1 MSKSNRSK
9 WQIGEQKQRFAIRK
23 FSQGVCSVLVGTI
36 FVFGTPAVI
45 QGDEIVATH
54 IGTKKKEQYQIKFQ
68 HVTEASL
75 TSEQRAKVIYDNPP
89 KTKVSSDQV
98 YYLVYRPVATQDL
111 PQTGE
116 GAMPWE
122 LGAFGAG
129 ALIMGL
135 GVLPRRGRKYRFLT
149 AIIVAST
156 VVGVG
161 SSVVSASP
169 SFAELSNYDRA
180 YLVAEDE
187 ELPEIATQ
195 HVGYQYIGYL
205 LVSDIKH
212 HEESV
217 PTTRPVTEKLVPN
230 SDKISNTDSPVTGM
244 DKPENPEETTQTVD
258 KETKTEPVGYET
270 QYVADPELLEGT
282 TSLRTP
288 GQAGERTIVYEV
300 TRDATG
306 KEISRV
312 EKSNTITKAPV
323 TEVIAQGTKVKEPE
337 EPKVTVSEESKVESV
352 GYETQYVADPEL
364 LEGTTSVRTP
374 GQAGERTIVYEV
386 TRDATG
392 KEISRVEKSNTITKA
407 PVTEV
412 IAQGTKVKEPEEPK
426 VTVSEESKVE
436 SVGYETQYVADP
448 ELLEGTTSVRT
459 PGQAGERTIVYEVT
473 RDATGKEISRVEKSN
488 TITKAPVTEVIAQ
501 GTKVKEP
508 EEPKVTVS
516 EESKVESVGYET
528 QYIEDPNMDSGT
540 TAIKTPGQAGE
551 RTIVYEV
558 TRDATG
564 KEISRVEKSN
574 TITKAPVTEVIA
586 RGTKVKEPEVT
597 VSEESKV
604 ESVGYETQYVADPE
618 LLEGTTSVRTP
629 GQAGERTIVYEVTR
643 DATGKEISRVEKSNT
658 ITKAPVTEVIAQ
670 GTKVKEPEEPKVTVS
685 EESKVESVGYETQ
698 YVADPELLEGTTSVR
713 TPGQAGERTIVYE
726 VTRDATGKEIS
737 RVEKSNTITKAP
749 VTEVIAQGT
758 KVKEPEE
765 PKVTVSE
772 ESKVESVGYETQY
785 VADPELLEGTTSVR
799 TPGQAGERTIVY
811 EVTRDATG
819 KEISRVEKSNA
830 ITKAPVTEVI
840 AQGTKPKT
848 TVTEEVLVEKIPYTS
863 EIQSDP
869 ELFVGTTVVKTA
881 GQAGERTI
889 VYEVTRDTNGKEIA
903 RVEKSDEITKVPVN
917 EVVAK
922 GTKLYAKPLVE
933 LASTDES
940 VDNRVATVSYT
951 VTDPNK
957 KLQAIKVS
965 LYKENEKITEKLV
978 DLTTLT
984 TTFAD
989 LAYNTNY
996 RLETEYTYDIGQG
1009 DQTENLKP
1017 ITVELTPKKVELK
1030 NVDNISLYQLGKN
1043 GGLEL
1048 VSSLAELPT
1057 DPNKY
1062 VAKIVSRQQ
1071 KDWYLPVTSFEE
1083 IKLGEKTKYQAT
1095 IATPELVTYQ
1105 ADKRDFSAGHTFLI
1119 DKTEVSNEYTNFAEL
1134 IKAIKADPTG
1144 DFILAAD
1151 LDALG
1156 FASSDADYITET
1168 FSGTLRSK
1176 AGNSYTIYNLNKP
1189 LFNVVKGGT
1198 IANILL
1204 ENVAITDNVAN
1215 TGSLARVLDG
1225 ALISDVNIKGTIAS
1239 TQTTGGLAAR
1249 IKNNTQISRA
1259 SFTGT
1264 ITLTGNA
1271 YDQGGGLVGYAE
1283 NSRIARSFADVYLTA
1298 KVHNTNDNVGGL
1310 VGRLAS
1316 GVVEKS
1322 YATGTIKNDGL
1333 VKRAGGLIG
1342 SAWTNGRVVD
1352 AISAVKM
1359 ENGYIFHGD
1368 VDFKR
1373 PPHQKTYYVSEVA
1386 SGLTNDYPAA
1396 ITEATAKEMLQNWQ
1410 VAAPTWKAATVAQ
1423 IIDYS
1428 QLPNYQAEREL
1439 AYRNMEKL
1447 LPFYDRYTI
1456 LKYGNKVLP
1465 SDKLYTTALKAVVP
1479 MKAGKV
1485 VGDSVVDPGQLTSL
1499 LLHFADETVTQVALE
1514 FLGEYKQTNI
1524 SEYQFANGLLYTPY
1538 QLGGAWNDLLT
1549 EVVTAYQTLDYYA
1562 AETTASLALQPT
1574 EDSLKKA
1581 KKTALENYQKMHPTE
1596 VLTAE
1601 KTAAIEAKAVE
1612 QLRIEQLN
1620 ELYLQDAFAKV
1631 QKDIKAQLGSLTTSM
1646 AVVDL
1651 NSAVIRE
1658 DLKQRLEAKKLE
1670 LTLALAYLERLY
1682 HINYGELDLHA
1693 LAAYY
1698 PDFYGKRVDI
1708 LSWLSDFSKLGT
1720 KLAVK
1725 NNYAT
1730 YAALFSPLTGD
1741 QDVVTYLEHNRR
1753 LFAPQLDDNTW
1764 FKEATKAYV
1773 YEASSKQVPDAT
1785 VQIYDRLKGKNR
1797 LEYRNY
1803 LLPLLN
1809 LSEKNMFMF
1818 TTMTTVSFGI
1828 YERYIDEALKSDP
1841 TVYAAKQ
1848 ANIDRAVDKY
1858 AQIMADYYDT
1868 WYRIVD
1874 DKVKAQLHT
1883 RDIPLWDGY
1892 WIIDNTKTGN
1902 WKNRW
1907 VDKFDKAVSG
1917 VYEFFAPVGKMYA
1930 PNGVGAYATGSL
1942 VHFVVD
1948 GQLSDYGVAVSSHE
1962 MTHNLDG
1969 AVYFN
1974 GYGRRQEM
1982 GAETFAMGLL
1992 EVPSTPGQ
2000 GQYGLNLAFDWSNK
2014 KNLTQAS
2021 SFSDFTSSADLK
2033 RYMKG
2038 VFDVTYLLDY
2048 AEAQAII
2055 AMSNDDRRQY
2065 LRQITYDTNA
2075 KQDKITNS
2083 GLTYAESIKL
2093 TNWESLIDNNI
2104 VVARSL
2110 SRGSYGKNTYM
2121 TVPLYAPI
2129 YAGLQNDNGSV
2140 GGLLFRKT
2148 AFELLADRGWEDGFI
2163 PYVSNQYKNQAEAEG
2178 EVFSDAYIF
2187 KQIWGTEYANY
2198 AEFKKAMFNERIA
2211 KKDNLKAITITYN
2224 KKQETIDSFAKLQTL
2239 MDQASAADMLLMRA
2253 GKRAVNVD
2261 NLKKAIMVEYHALT
2275 DSFKSSI
2282 FN

>member
-9 WQIGEQKQRFAIRK
+9 WQMGEQKQRFAIRK
-23 FSQGVCSVLVGTI
+23 FSQGVFSVLVGTM
-36 FVFGTPAVI
+36 FVLGAPAVI
-45 QGDEIVATH
+45 KGDEIAAAH

-75 TSEQRAKVIYDNPP
+75 TSEQRARVIYDNPP
-89 KTKVSSDQV
+89 KTKVGSDQV
-98 YYLVYRPVATQDL
+98 YYLIYRPVATQNL

-122 LGAFGAG
+122 LGAFGAS

-135 GVLPRRGRKYRFLT
+135 GILPSRGRKYRFLT

-161 SSVVSASP
+161 SSVASASP

-230 SDKISNTDSPVTGM
+230 SDKRSNTDSPVTGM
-244 DKPENPEETTQTVD
+244 DKPEIPEETTQTVV
-258 KETKTEPVGYET
+258 KETKTEPVSYET
-270 QYVADPELLEGT
+270 QYIEDPNMDSET
-282 TSLRTP
+282 TAVKTP

-323 TEVIAQGTKVKEPE
+323 TEVIARGTKVKEPE

-412 IAQGTKVKEPEEPK
+412 IARGTKVKEPEEPK

-436 SVGYETQYVADP
+436 SVGYETQYIEDP
-448 ELLEGTTSVRT
+448 NMDSGTTAVKT

-516 EESKVESVGYET
+516 EETKTEPVRYET
-528 QYIEDPNMDSGT
+528 QYVADSELLEGT
-540 TAIKTPGQAGE
+540 TSVRTPGQAGE

-597 VSEESKV
+597 VSEESQV

-658 ITKAPVTEVIAQ
+658 
-670 GTKVKEPEEPKVTVS
+670 
-685 EESKVESVGYETQ
+685 
-698 YVADPELLEGTTSVR
+698 
-713 TPGQAGERTIVYE
+713 
-726 VTRDATGKEIS
+726 
-737 RVEKSNTITKAP
+737 
-749 VTEVIAQGT
+749 
-758 KVKEPEE
+758 
-765 PKVTVSE
+765 
-772 ESKVESVGYETQY
+772 
-785 VADPELLEGTTSVR
+785 
-799 TPGQAGERTIVY
+799 
-811 EVTRDATG
+811 
-819 KEISRVEKSNA
+819 

-889 VYEVTRDTNGKEIA
+889 VYEVTRDTNGKELA
-903 RVEKSDEITKVPVN
+903 RVEKSNEITKVPVN

-933 LASTDES
+933 LVRTDES

-978 DLTTLT
+978 DLATLT

-1030 NVDNISLYQLGKN
+1030 NVDNISLYQLGTN

-1105 ADKRDFSAGHTFLI
+1105 ADKRDFSTGHTFLI
-1119 DKTEVSNEYTNFAEL
+1119 DQTEISNEYTNFAEL

-1176 AGNSYTIYNLNKP
+1176 AGNSYTISNLNKP
-1189 LFNVVKGGT
+1189 LFNVVKGAT

-1215 TGSLARVLDG
+1215 TGSLARILDG

-1386 SGLTNDYPAA
+1386 SGLTNDYPTA

-1439 AYRNMEKL
+1439 VYRNMEKL

-1581 KKTALENYQKMHPTE
+1581 KKTALENYQKIYPDE

-1651 NSAVIRE
+1651 NSAVIRA

-1698 PDFYGKRVDI
+1698 PDFYGKKVDI

-1764 FKEATKAYV
+1764 FKGATKAYV

-1874 DKVKAQLHT
+1874 DKVKDQLLT

-2110 SRGSYGKNTYM
+2110 SGGSYGKNTYM

>member
-98 YYLVYRPVATQDL
+98 YYLVYRPVATQHL

-116 GAMPWE
+116 LEMPWE
-122 LGAFGAG
+122 LGAFGAS

-244 DKPENPEETTQTVD
+244 DKPEIPEETTQTVD

-282 TSLRTP
+282 TSVRTP

-323 TEVIAQGTKVKEPE
+323 TEVIARGTKVKEPE

-412 IAQGTKVKEPEEPK
+412 IAQGTKVKEPEE
-426 VTVSEESKVE
+426 S
-436 SVGYETQYVADP
+436 
-448 ELLEGTTSVRT
+448 
-459 PGQAGERTIVYEVT
+459 
-473 RDATGKEISRVEKSN
+473 
-488 TITKAPVTEVIAQ
+488 
-501 GTKVKEP
+501 
-508 EEPKVTVS
+508 KVTVS

-540 TAIKTPGQAGE
+540 TTVKTPGQAGE

-564 KEISRVEKSN
+564 KEISRIEKSN

-586 RGTKVKEPEVT
+586 QGTKVKEPEVT

-618 LLEGTTSVRTP
+618 LLEGTTSLRTP

-643 DATGKEISRVEKSNT
+643 DATGKEISRVEKSNA
-658 ITKAPVTEVIAQ
+658 ITKAPVTEVIA
-670 GTKVKEPEEPKVTVS
+670 
-685 EESKVESVGYETQ
+685 
-698 YVADPELLEGTTSVR
+698 R
-713 TPGQAGERTIVYE
+713 
-726 VTRDATGKEIS
+726 
-737 RVEKSNTITKAP
+737 
-749 VTEVIAQGT
+749 GT

-1105 ADKRDFSAGHTFLI
+1105 ADKRDFSTGHTFLI
-1119 DKTEVSNEYTNFAEL
+1119 DQTEISNEYTNFAEL

-1176 AGNSYTIYNLNKP
+1176 AGNSYTISNLNKP
-1189 LFNVVKGGT
+1189 LFNVVKGAT

-1439 AYRNMEKL
+1439 VYRNMEKL

-1465 SDKLYTTALKAVVP
+1465 SDKLYTTALRAVVP

-1574 EDSLKKA
+1574 EDSLKKT
-1581 KKTALENYQKMHPTE
+1581 KKTALENYQKIYPDE

-1651 NSAVIRE
+1651 NSAVIRA

-1698 PDFYGKRVDI
+1698 PDFYGKKVDI

-1764 FKEATKAYV
+1764 FKGATKAYV

-1874 DKVKAQLHT
+1874 DKVKAQLLT

-2065 LRQITYDTNA
+2065 LRQITYDTNS

-2110 SRGSYGKNTYM
+2110 SGGSYGKNTYM

>member
-98 YYLVYRPVATQDL
+98 YYLVYRPVATQHL

-116 GAMPWE
+116 LEMPWE

-230 SDKISNTDSPVTGM
+230 SDKISNTDSLVTGM
-244 DKPENPEETTQTVD
+244 DKPEIPEETTQTVD

-306 KEISRV
+306 KEIRRVEKSNTITKAPVTEVIAQGTKVKEPEESKVTVSEESKVESVGYETQYVTDPELLEGTTSVRTPGQAGERTIVYEVTRDATGKEIRRV

-337 EPKVTVSEESKVESV
+337 EPKVTVSEETKVESVSYETQYVADPELLEGTTSVRTPGQAGERTIVYEVTRDATGKEISRIEKSNTITKAPVTEVIARGTKVKEPEESKVTVSEETKVESVGYETQYVADPELLEGTTSVRTPGQAGERTIVYEVTRDATGKEISRVEKSNTITKAPVTEVIARGTKVKEPEVTVSEESQVESVGYETQYVADPELLEGTTSVRTPGQAGERTIVYEVTRDATGKEISRVEKSNTITKAPVTEVIARGTKVKEPEEPKVTVSEESQVESVGYETQYVADPELLEGTTSVRTPGQVGERTIVYEVTRDATGKEISRVEKSNTITKAPVTEVIARGTKVKEPEVTVSEESQVESV

-412 IAQGTKVKEPEEPK
+412 IAQGTK
-426 VTVSEESKVE
+426 
-436 SVGYETQYVADP
+436 
-448 ELLEGTTSVRT
+448 
-459 PGQAGERTIVYEVT
+459 
-473 RDATGKEISRVEKSN
+473 
-488 TITKAPVTEVIAQ
+488 
-501 GTKVKEP
+501 
-508 EEPKVTVS
+508 
-516 EESKVESVGYET
+516 
-528 QYIEDPNMDSGT
+528 
-540 TAIKTPGQAGE
+540 
-551 RTIVYEV
+551 
-558 TRDATG
+558 
-564 KEISRVEKSN
+564 
-574 TITKAPVTEVIA
+574 
-586 RGTKVKEPEVT
+586 
-597 VSEESKV
+597 
-604 ESVGYETQYVADPE
+604 
-618 LLEGTTSVRTP
+618 
-629 GQAGERTIVYEVTR
+629 
-643 DATGKEISRVEKSNT
+643 
-658 ITKAPVTEVIAQ
+658 
-670 GTKVKEPEEPKVTVS
+670 
-685 EESKVESVGYETQ
+685 
-698 YVADPELLEGTTSVR
+698 
-713 TPGQAGERTIVYE
+713 
-726 VTRDATGKEIS
+726 
-737 RVEKSNTITKAP
+737 
-749 VTEVIAQGT
+749 
-758 KVKEPEE
+758 
-765 PKVTVSE
+765 
-772 ESKVESVGYETQY
+772 
-785 VADPELLEGTTSVR
+785 
-799 TPGQAGERTIVY
+799 
-811 EVTRDATG
+811 
-819 KEISRVEKSNA
+819 
-830 ITKAPVTEVI
+830 
-840 AQGTKPKT
+840 PKT

-863 EIQSDP
+863 ELQSDP

-881 GQAGERTI
+881 GQVGERTI
-889 VYEVTRDTNGKEIA
+889 VYEVTRDTNGKELA
-903 RVEKSDEITKVPVN
+903 RVEKSNEITKVPVN

-1105 ADKRDFSAGHTFLI
+1105 ADKRDFSTGHTFLI

-1189 LFNVVKGGT
+1189 LFNVVKGAT

-1316 GVVEKS
+1316 GVLEKS

-1386 SGLTNDYPAA
+1386 SGLTNDYPTA

-1439 AYRNMEKL
+1439 VYRNMEKL

-1485 VGDSVVDPGQLTSL
+1485 VGDSVVEPGQLTSL

-1581 KKTALENYQKMHPTE
+1581 KKTALENYQKIHPTE

-1874 DKVKAQLHT
+1874 DKVKAQLLT

-1902 WKNRW
+1902 WNNRW

-2021 SFSDFTSSADLK
+2021 SFSDFTLSADLK

-2110 SRGSYGKNTYM
+2110 SGGSYGKNTYM

>member
-1 MSKSNRSK
+1 
-9 WQIGEQKQRFAIRK
+9 
-23 FSQGVCSVLVGTI
+23 
-36 FVFGTPAVI
+36 
-45 QGDEIVATH
+45 
-54 IGTKKKEQYQIKFQ
+54 
-68 HVTEASL
+68 
-75 TSEQRAKVIYDNPP
+75 
-89 KTKVSSDQV
+89 
-98 YYLVYRPVATQDL
+98 
-111 PQTGE
+111 
-116 GAMPWE
+116 
-122 LGAFGAG
+122 
-129 ALIMGL
+129 
-135 GVLPRRGRKYRFLT
+135 
-149 AIIVAST
+149 
-156 VVGVG
+156 
-161 SSVVSASP
+161 
-169 SFAELSNYDRA
+169 
-180 YLVAEDE
+180 
-187 ELPEIATQ
+187 
-195 HVGYQYIGYL
+195 
-205 LVSDIKH
+205 
-212 HEESV
+212 
-217 PTTRPVTEKLVPN
+217 
-230 SDKISNTDSPVTGM
+230 
-244 DKPENPEETTQTVD
+244 
-258 KETKTEPVGYET
+258 
-270 QYVADPELLEGT
+270 
-282 TSLRTP
+282 
-288 GQAGERTIVYEV
+288 
-300 TRDATG
+300 
-306 KEISRV
+306 
-312 EKSNTITKAPV
+312 
-323 TEVIAQGTKVKEPE
+323 
-337 EPKVTVSEESKVESV
+337 VSEESKVESV

-392 KEISRVEKSNTITKA
+392 KEISRVEKSNTITK
-407 PVTEV
+407 V
-412 IAQGTKVKEPEEPK
+412 
-426 VTVSEESKVE
+426 
-436 SVGYETQYVADP
+436 
-448 ELLEGTTSVRT
+448 
-459 PGQAGERTIVYEVT
+459 
-473 RDATGKEISRVEKSN
+473 
-488 TITKAPVTEVIAQ
+488 
-501 GTKVKEP
+501 
-508 EEPKVTVS
+508 
-516 EESKVESVGYET
+516 
-528 QYIEDPNMDSGT
+528 
-540 TAIKTPGQAGE
+540 
-551 RTIVYEV
+551 
-558 TRDATG
+558 
-564 KEISRVEKSN
+564 
-574 TITKAPVTEVIA
+574 PVTEVIA

-670 GTKVKEPEEPKVTVS
+670 GTK
-685 EESKVESVGYETQ
+685 
-698 YVADPELLEGTTSVR
+698 
-713 TPGQAGERTIVYE
+713 
-726 VTRDATGKEIS
+726 
-737 RVEKSNTITKAP
+737 
-749 VTEVIAQGT
+749 
-758 KVKEPEE
+758 
-765 PKVTVSE
+765 
-772 ESKVESVGYETQY
+772 
-785 VADPELLEGTTSVR
+785 
-799 TPGQAGERTIVY
+799 
-811 EVTRDATG
+811 
-819 KEISRVEKSNA
+819 
-830 ITKAPVTEVI
+830 
-840 AQGTKPKT
+840 PKT

-889 VYEVTRDTNGKEIA
+889 VYEVTRDTNGKELA

-933 LASTDES
+933 LVRTEES
-940 VDNRVATVSYT
+940 ADNRVAAVSYT

-978 DLTTLT
+978 DLATLT

-1030 NVDNISLYQLGKN
+1030 NVDNISLYQLGTN

-1071 KDWYLPVTSFEE
+1071 KDWYLPVASFEE

-1105 ADKRDFSAGHTFLI
+1105 ADKRDFSTGHTFLI

-1151 LDALG
+1151 LNALG
-1156 FASSDADYITET
+1156 FAGTDANYITET

-1176 AGNSYTIYNLNKP
+1176 AGNSYTISNLNKP
-1189 LFNVVKGGT
+1189 LFNVVKGAT

-1204 ENVAITDNVAN
+1204 ENVEINDNIAN

-1225 ALISDVNIKGTIAS
+1225 ALISNVNIKGTIAS

-1298 KVHNTNDNVGGL
+1298 KVYNTNDNVGGL

-1386 SGLTNDYPAA
+1386 SGLTNDYPTA
-1396 ITEATAKEMLQNWQ
+1396 ITEATAKEMIQNWQ

-1428 QLPNYQAEREL
+1428 QLPKYQAEREL

-1465 SDKLYTTALKAVVP
+1465 SDKLYTTALTAVVP

-1485 VGDSVVDPGQLTSL
+1485 VGDSVVEPGQLTSL
-1499 LLHFADETVTQVALE
+1499 LLHFADETVTKVALE
-1514 FLGEYKQTNI
+1514 SLGEYKQTNI

-1538 QLGGAWNDLLT
+1538 QLGGEWDQLLT
-1549 EVVTAYQTLDYYA
+1549 EVVTAYQTLNYYA
-1562 AETTASLALQPT
+1562 TETTASLALQPA

-1581 KKTALENYQKMHPTE
+1581 KKTALENYQKMHPAE

-1693 LAAYY
+1693 IAAYY
-1698 PDFYGKRVDI
+1698 PDFYGKKVDI
-1708 LSWLSDFSKLGT
+1708 LSWLSDFSKQGT

-1730 YAALFSPLTGD
+1730 YAALFSQLTGD

-1764 FKEATKAYV
+1764 FKGATKAYV
-1773 YEASSKQVPDAT
+1773 YEAASKQVPDAT

-1797 LEYRNY
+1797 LEYLNY

-1828 YERYIDEALKSDP
+1828 YERYIDEALKSAP

-1858 AQIMADYYDT
+1858 AQVMADYYDT

-1874 DKVKAQLHT
+1874 DKVKNQLLT
-1883 RDIPLWDGY
+1883 RDIPIWDGY
-1892 WIIDNTKTGN
+1892 WIIDNTKTGS

-1907 VDKFDKAVSG
+1907 VDKFDKSVSG

-1942 VHFVVD
+1942 VNFVVD

-1974 GYGRRQEM
+1974 GYDRRQEM

-1992 EVPSTPGQ
+1992 EVPSTPDQ
-2000 GQYGLNLAFDWSNK
+2000 SQYGLNLAFDWSNK

-2048 AEAQAII
+2048 AEAQAIV
-2055 AMSNDDRRQY
+2055 AMSNADRRQY

-2083 GLTYAESIKL
+2083 GLTYAEGIKL
-2093 TNWESLIDNNI
+2093 TSWESLIDNNI

-2110 SRGSYGKNTYM
+2110 SGGSYGKNAYM

-2148 AFELLADRGWEDGFI
+2148 AFELLADRGWEEGFI
-2163 PYVSNQYKNQAEAEG
+2163 PYVSNQYKNQAKAEG
-2178 EVFSDAYIF
+2178 EVFGDAYIF

-2211 KKDNLKAITITYN
+2211 KKDNLRAITITYN

-2261 NLKKAIMVEYHALT
+2261 NLKKAIMVEYHSLT
-2275 DSFKSSI
+2275 DSFKTSI

>member
-282 TSLRTP
+282 TSVRTP

-323 TEVIAQGTKVKEPE
+323 TEVVAQGTKVKEPA

-412 IAQGTKVKEPEEPK
+412 VAQGTKVKEPAEPK

-528 QYIEDPNMDSGT
+528 QYIEDP
-540 TAIKTPGQAGE
+540 
-551 RTIVYEV
+551 
-558 TRDATG
+558 
-564 KEISRVEKSN
+564 
-574 TITKAPVTEVIA
+574 
-586 RGTKVKEPEVT
+586 
-597 VSEESKV
+597 
-604 ESVGYETQYVADPE
+604 E
-618 LLEGTTSVRTP
+618 LLEGTTSLRTP
-629 GQAGERTIVYEVTR
+629 
-643 DATGKEISRVEKSNT
+643 
-658 ITKAPVTEVIAQ
+658 
-670 GTKVKEPEEPKVTVS
+670 
-685 EESKVESVGYETQ
+685 
-698 YVADPELLEGTTSVR
+698 
-713 TPGQAGERTIVYE
+713 
-726 VTRDATGKEIS
+726 
-737 RVEKSNTITKAP
+737 
-749 VTEVIAQGT
+749 
-758 KVKEPEE
+758 
-765 PKVTVSE
+765 
-772 ESKVESVGYETQY
+772 
-785 VADPELLEGTTSVR
+785 
-799 TPGQAGERTIVY
+799 
-811 EVTRDATG
+811 
-819 KEISRVEKSNA
+819 
-830 ITKAPVTEVI
+830 
-840 AQGTKPKT
+840 
-848 TVTEEVLVEKIPYTS
+848 
-863 EIQSDP
+863 
-869 ELFVGTTVVKTA
+869 

-933 LASTDES
+933 LVRTDES

-957 KLQAIKVS
+957 KLQTIKVS

-989 LAYNTNY
+989 LTYNTNY

-1105 ADKRDFSAGHTFLI
+1105 ADKRDFSTGHTFLI
-1119 DKTEVSNEYTNFAEL
+1119 DQTEISNEYTNFAEL

-1176 AGNSYTIYNLNKP
+1176 AGNSYTISNLNKP
-1189 LFNVVKGGT
+1189 LFNVVKGAT

-1215 TGSLARVLDG
+1215 TGSLARILDG

-1386 SGLTNDYPAA
+1386 SGLTNDYPTA

-1439 AYRNMEKL
+1439 VYRNMEKL

-1581 KKTALENYQKMHPTE
+1581 KKTALENYQKIYPDE

-1651 NSAVIRE
+1651 NSAVIRA

-1698 PDFYGKRVDI
+1698 PDFYGKKVDI

-1764 FKEATKAYV
+1764 FKGATKAYV

-1874 DKVKAQLHT
+1874 DKVKDQLLT

-2110 SRGSYGKNTYM
+2110 SGGSYGKNTYM

>member
-1 MSKSNRSK
+1 MSKSNSSK
-9 WQIGEQKQRFAIRK
+9 WQMGEQKQRFAIRK
-23 FSQGVCSVLVGTI
+23 FSQGVFSVLVGTM

-45 QGDEIVATH
+45 KGDEIAADH

-89 KTKVSSDQV
+89 KTKVGSDQV
-98 YYLVYRPVATQDL
+98 YYLIYRPVATQNL

-122 LGAFGAG
+122 LGAFGAS

-135 GVLPRRGRKYRFLT
+135 GILPSRGRKYRFLT

-161 SSVVSASP
+161 SSVASASP

-230 SDKISNTDSPVTGM
+230 SDKRSNTDSPVTGM
-244 DKPENPEETTQTVD
+244 DKPEIPEETTQTVV
-258 KETKTEPVGYET
+258 KETKTEPV
-270 QYVADPELLEGT
+270 
-282 TSLRTP
+282 S
-288 GQAGERTIVYEV
+288 
-300 TRDATG
+300 
-306 KEISRV
+306 
-312 EKSNTITKAPV
+312 
-323 TEVIAQGTKVKEPE
+323 
-337 EPKVTVSEESKVESV
+337 
-352 GYETQYVADPEL
+352 
-364 LEGTTSVRTP
+364 
-374 GQAGERTIVYEV
+374 
-386 TRDATG
+386 
-392 KEISRVEKSNTITKA
+392 
-407 PVTEV
+407 
-412 IAQGTKVKEPEEPK
+412 
-426 VTVSEESKVE
+426 
-436 SVGYETQYVADP
+436 
-448 ELLEGTTSVRT
+448 
-459 PGQAGERTIVYEVT
+459 
-473 RDATGKEISRVEKSN
+473 
-488 TITKAPVTEVIAQ
+488 
-501 GTKVKEP
+501 
-508 EEPKVTVS
+508 
-516 EESKVESVGYET
+516 YET
-528 QYIEDPNMDSGT
+528 QYIEDPNMDSET
-540 TAIKTPGQAGE
+540 TAVKTPGQAGE

-574 TITKAPVTEVIA
+574 T
-586 RGTKVKEPEVT
+586 
-597 VSEESKV
+597 
-604 ESVGYETQYVADPE
+604 
-618 LLEGTTSVRTP
+618 
-629 GQAGERTIVYEVTR
+629 
-643 DATGKEISRVEKSNT
+643 
-658 ITKAPVTEVIAQ
+658 
-670 GTKVKEPEEPKVTVS
+670 
-685 EESKVESVGYETQ
+685 
-698 YVADPELLEGTTSVR
+698 
-713 TPGQAGERTIVYE
+713 
-726 VTRDATGKEIS
+726 
-737 RVEKSNTITKAP
+737 
-749 VTEVIAQGT
+749 
-758 KVKEPEE
+758 
-765 PKVTVSE
+765 
-772 ESKVESVGYETQY
+772 
-785 VADPELLEGTTSVR
+785 
-799 TPGQAGERTIVY
+799 
-811 EVTRDATG
+811 
-819 KEISRVEKSNA
+819 

-889 VYEVTRDTNGKEIA
+889 VYEVTRDTNGKELA
-903 RVEKSDEITKVPVN
+903 RVEKSNEITKVPVN

-933 LASTDES
+933 LVRTDES

-978 DLTTLT
+978 DLATLT

-1030 NVDNISLYQLGKN
+1030 NVDNISLYQLGTN

-1071 KDWYLPVTSFEE
+1071 KDWYLPVASFEE

-1105 ADKRDFSAGHTFLI
+1105 ADKRDFSTGHTFLI

-1151 LDALG
+1151 LNALG
-1156 FASSDADYITET
+1156 FAGTDANYITET

-1176 AGNSYTIYNLNKP
+1176 AGNSYTISNLNKP
-1189 LFNVVKGGT
+1189 LFNVVKGAT

-1204 ENVAITDNVAN
+1204 ENVEITDNIAN

-1225 ALISDVNIKGTIAS
+1225 ALISNVNIKGTIAS

-1386 SGLTNDYPAA
+1386 SGLTNDYPTA
-1396 ITEATAKEMLQNWQ
+1396 ITEETAKEMLQNWQ
-1410 VAAPTWKAATVAQ
+1410 VANPTWKAATVAQ

-1428 QLPNYQAEREL
+1428 QLPNYQTEREL

-1465 SDKLYTTALKAVVP
+1465 SDKLYTTALTAVVP

-1485 VGDSVVDPGQLTSL
+1485 VGDSVVEPGQLTSL
-1499 LLHFADETVTQVALE
+1499 LLHFADETVTKVALE
-1514 FLGEYKQTNI
+1514 SLGEYKQTNI

-1538 QLGGAWNDLLT
+1538 QLGGEWDQLLT
-1549 EVVTAYQTLDYYA
+1549 EVVTAYQTLNYYA
-1562 AETTASLALQPT
+1562 TETTASLALKPA

-1581 KKTALENYQKMHPTE
+1581 KKTALENYQKMYPAE

-1693 LAAYY
+1693 IAAYY
-1698 PDFYGKRVDI
+1698 PDFYGKKVDI
-1708 LSWLSDFSKLGT
+1708 LSWLSDFSKQGA

-1730 YAALFSPLTGD
+1730 YAALFSQLTGD

-1764 FKEATKAYV
+1764 FKGATKAYV
-1773 YEASSKQVPDAT
+1773 YEAASKQVPDAT

-1797 LEYRNY
+1797 LEYLNY

-1874 DKVKAQLHT
+1874 DKVKNQLLT
-1883 RDIPLWDGY
+1883 RDIPIWDGY

-1907 VDKFDKAVSG
+1907 VDKFDKSVSG

-1930 PNGVGAYATGSL
+1930 PNGLGAYATGSL

-1974 GYGRRQEM
+1974 GYDRRQEM

-1992 EVPSTPGQ
+1992 EVPSTPDQ
-2000 GQYGLNLAFDWSNK
+2000 SQYGLNLAFDWSNK

-2048 AEAQAII
+2048 AEAQAIV
-2055 AMSNDDRRQY
+2055 AMSNADRRQY

-2083 GLTYAESIKL
+2083 GLTYAEGIKL
-2093 TNWESLIDNNI
+2093 TSWESLIDNNI

-2110 SRGSYGKNTYM
+2110 SGGSYGKNVYM

-2148 AFELLADRGWEDGFI
+2148 AFELLADRGWEEGFI
-2163 PYVSNQYKNQAEAEG
+2163 PYVSNQYKNQAKAEG
-2178 EVFSDAYIF
+2178 EVFGDAYIF

-2211 KKDNLKAITITYN
+2211 KKDNLRAITITYN

-2275 DSFKSSI
+2275 DSFKTSI

>member
-98 YYLVYRPVATQDL
+98 YYLVYRPVATQHL

-116 GAMPWE
+116 LEMPWE

-244 DKPENPEETTQTVD
+244 DKPENPEETTQIVD

-282 TSLRTP
+282 TSVRTP

-323 TEVIAQGTKVKEPE
+323 TEVVAQGAKVKEPA

-392 KEISRVEKSNTITKA
+392 KEISRVEKSNIITKA

-412 IAQGTKVKEPEEPK
+412 I
-426 VTVSEESKVE
+426 
-436 SVGYETQYVADP
+436 
-448 ELLEGTTSVRT
+448 VR
-459 PGQAGERTIVYEVT
+459 
-473 RDATGKEISRVEKSN
+473 
-488 TITKAPVTEVIAQ
+488 
-501 GTKVKEP
+501 
-508 EEPKVTVS
+508 
-516 EESKVESVGYET
+516 
-528 QYIEDPNMDSGT
+528 
-540 TAIKTPGQAGE
+540 
-551 RTIVYEV
+551 
-558 TRDATG
+558 
-564 KEISRVEKSN
+564 
-574 TITKAPVTEVIA
+574 
-586 RGTKVKEPEVT
+586 
-597 VSEESKV
+597 
-604 ESVGYETQYVADPE
+604 
-618 LLEGTTSVRTP
+618 
-629 GQAGERTIVYEVTR
+629 
-643 DATGKEISRVEKSNT
+643 
-658 ITKAPVTEVIAQ
+658 
-670 GTKVKEPEEPKVTVS
+670 
-685 EESKVESVGYETQ
+685 
-698 YVADPELLEGTTSVR
+698 
-713 TPGQAGERTIVYE
+713 
-726 VTRDATGKEIS
+726 
-737 RVEKSNTITKAP
+737 
-749 VTEVIAQGT
+749 
-758 KVKEPEE
+758 
-765 PKVTVSE
+765 
-772 ESKVESVGYETQY
+772 
-785 VADPELLEGTTSVR
+785 
-799 TPGQAGERTIVY
+799 
-811 EVTRDATG
+811 
-819 KEISRVEKSNA
+819 
-830 ITKAPVTEVI
+830 
-840 AQGTKPKT
+840 GTKPKT
-848 TVTEEVLVEKIPYTS
+848 TVAEEVLVEKIPYTS

-1105 ADKRDFSAGHTFLI
+1105 ADKRDFSTGHTFLI

-1176 AGNSYTIYNLNKP
+1176 AGNSYTISNLNKP
-1189 LFNVVKGGT
+1189 LFNVVKGAT

-1215 TGSLARVLDG
+1215 TGSLARILDG

-1322 YATGTIKNDGL
+1322 YAAGTIKNDGL

-1439 AYRNMEKL
+1439 VYRNMEKL

-1465 SDKLYTTALKAVVP
+1465 SDKLYTTALTAVVP

-1514 FLGEYKQTNI
+1514 SLGEYKQTNI

-1562 AETTASLALQPT
+1562 AETTASLALQPV

-1581 KKTALENYQKMHPTE
+1581 KKAALENYQKMHPTE

-1601 KTAAIEAKAVE
+1601 KTAAIEAKAAE

-1651 NSAVIRE
+1651 TSAVIRE

-1682 HINYGELDLHA
+1682 HINYGELDLHE

-1764 FKEATKAYV
+1764 FKGATKAYV

-1874 DKVKAQLHT
+1874 DKVKDQLLT

-1892 WIIDNTKTGN
+1892 WIIDNTKT
-1902 WKNRW
+1902 
-1907 VDKFDKAVSG
+1907 
-1917 VYEFFAPVGKMYA
+1917 VGKMYA

-2110 SRGSYGKNTYM
+2110 SGGSYGKNTYM

-2211 KKDNLKAITITYN
+2211 KKDNLRAITITYN

-2275 DSFKSSI
+2275 DSFKTSI

>member
-75 TSEQRAKVIYDNPP
+75 ISAQRAKVIYDNPP

-122 LGAFGAG
+122 LGAFGAS

-161 SSVVSASP
+161 SSVASASP

-230 SDKISNTDSPVTGM
+230 SDKISSTDSPVTGM
-244 DKPENPEETTQTVD
+244 DKPENPEETTRTVD
-258 KETKTEPVGYET
+258 KETKTEP
-270 QYVADPELLEGT
+270 
-282 TSLRTP
+282 
-288 GQAGERTIVYEV
+288 
-300 TRDATG
+300 
-306 KEISRV
+306 
-312 EKSNTITKAPV
+312 
-323 TEVIAQGTKVKEPE
+323 
-337 EPKVTVSEESKVESV
+337 
-352 GYETQYVADPEL
+352 
-364 LEGTTSVRTP
+364 
-374 GQAGERTIVYEV
+374 
-386 TRDATG
+386 
-392 KEISRVEKSNTITKA
+392 
-407 PVTEV
+407 
-412 IAQGTKVKEPEEPK
+412 
-426 VTVSEESKVE
+426 
-436 SVGYETQYVADP
+436 VGYETQYVADP

-540 TAIKTPGQAGE
+540 TAVKTPGQAGE

-586 RGTKVKEPEVT
+586 QGTKVKEPEESKVTVSEESKVESVGYETQYIEDPNMDSGTTAVKTPGQAGERTIVYEVTRDATGKEISRIEKSNTITKAPVTEVIAQGTKVKEPEVT
-597 VSEESKV
+597 VSEESKVESVGYETQYVADPELLEGTTSLRTPGQAGERTIVYEVTRDATGKEISRVEKSNAITKAPVTEVIARGIKVKEPEEPKVTVSEETKV

-643 DATGKEISRVEKSNT
+643 DATGKEISRVEKSNA
-658 ITKAPVTEVIAQ
+658 ITKAPVTEVIA
-670 GTKVKEPEEPKVTVS
+670 
-685 EESKVESVGYETQ
+685 
-698 YVADPELLEGTTSVR
+698 R
-713 TPGQAGERTIVYE
+713 
-726 VTRDATGKEIS
+726 
-737 RVEKSNTITKAP
+737 
-749 VTEVIAQGT
+749 GT

-978 DLTTLT
+978 DLATLT
-984 TTFAD
+984 TTFAN
-989 LAYNTNY
+989 LTYNTNY

-1105 ADKRDFSAGHTFLI
+1105 ADKRDFSTGHTFLI

-1189 LFNVVKGGT
+1189 LFNVVKGAT

-1439 AYRNMEKL
+1439 VYRNMEKL

-1574 EDSLKKA
+1574 EDSLKKV
-1581 KKTALENYQKMHPTE
+1581 KKTALENYQKIHPDE

-1651 NSAVIRE
+1651 NSAVIRA

-1698 PDFYGKRVDI
+1698 PDFYGKKVDI

-1874 DKVKAQLHT
+1874 DKVKAQLLT

-2065 LRQITYDTNA
+2065 LRQITYDTNS

-2110 SRGSYGKNTYM
+2110 SGGSYGKNTYM

>member
-98 YYLVYRPVATQDL
+98 YYLVYRPVATQHL

-116 GAMPWE
+116 LEMPWE

-282 TSLRTP
+282 TS
-288 GQAGERTIVYEV
+288 
-300 TRDATG
+300 
-306 KEISRV
+306 
-312 EKSNTITKAPV
+312 
-323 TEVIAQGTKVKEPE
+323 
-337 EPKVTVSEESKVESV
+337 
-352 GYETQYVADPEL
+352 
-364 LEGTTSVRTP
+364 VRTP

-412 IAQGTKVKEPEEPK
+412 VAQGAKVKEPEEPE
-426 VTVSEESKVE
+426 VTVSEETKVE
-436 SVGYETQYVADP
+436 SVGYETQYIEDP

-528 QYIEDPNMDSGT
+528 QYIEDP
-540 TAIKTPGQAGE
+540 
-551 RTIVYEV
+551 
-558 TRDATG
+558 
-564 KEISRVEKSN
+564 
-574 TITKAPVTEVIA
+574 
-586 RGTKVKEPEVT
+586 
-597 VSEESKV
+597 
-604 ESVGYETQYVADPE
+604 E
-618 LLEGTTSVRTP
+618 LLEGTTSLRTP

-643 DATGKEISRVEKSNT
+643 DATGKEISRVEKSNI
-658 ITKAPVTEVIAQ
+658 ITKAPVTEVIAR
-670 GTKVKEPEEPKVTVS
+670 GTKVKEPAEPKVTVS

-698 YVADPELLEGTTSVR
+698 YVADPELLEGTTSLR

-737 RVEKSNTITKAP
+737 RIEKSNTITKAP
-749 VTEVIAQGT
+749 VTEVI
-758 KVKEPEE
+758 
-765 PKVTVSE
+765 
-772 ESKVESVGYETQY
+772 
-785 VADPELLEGTTSVR
+785 VR
-799 TPGQAGERTIVY
+799 
-811 EVTRDATG
+811 
-819 KEISRVEKSNA
+819 
-830 ITKAPVTEVI
+830 
-840 AQGTKPKT
+840 GTKPKT
-848 TVTEEVLVEKIPYTS
+848 TVAEEVLVEKIPYTS

-1030 NVDNISLYQLGKN
+1030 NVDNISLYQLGKS

-1105 ADKRDFSAGHTFLI
+1105 ADKRDFSTGHTFLI

-1176 AGNSYTIYNLNKP
+1176 AGNSYTISNLNKP

-1215 TGSLARVLDG
+1215 TGSLARILDG

-1439 AYRNMEKL
+1439 VYRNMEKL

-1465 SDKLYTTALKAVVP
+1465 SDKLYTTALTAVVP

-1514 FLGEYKQTNI
+1514 SLGEYKQTNI

-1562 AETTASLALQPT
+1562 AETTASLALRPA

-1601 KTAAIEAKAVE
+1601 KTAAIEAKAAE

-1651 NSAVIRE
+1651 TSAVIRE
-1658 DLKQRLEAKKLE
+1658 DLKQKLEAKKLE
-1670 LTLALAYLERLY
+1670 LTLALSYLERLY

-1698 PDFYGKRVDI
+1698 PDFYGKKVDI

-1764 FKEATKAYV
+1764 FKGATKAYV
-1773 YEASSKQVPDAT
+1773 YEAASKQVPDAT

-1874 DKVKAQLHT
+1874 DKVKDQLLT

-1907 VDKFDKAVSG
+1907 VDKFDKTVSG

-2110 SRGSYGKNTYM
+2110 SGGSYGKNTYM

-2211 KKDNLKAITITYN
+2211 KKDNLRAITITYN

-2275 DSFKSSI
+2275 DSFKTSI

>member
-98 YYLVYRPVATQDL
+98 YYLVYRPVATQHL

-116 GAMPWE
+116 LEMPWE
-122 LGAFGAG
+122 LGAFGAS

-244 DKPENPEETTQTVD
+244 DKPEIPEETTQTVD

-282 TSLRTP
+282 TSVRTP

-323 TEVIAQGTKVKEPE
+323 TEVIARGTKVKEPE

-426 VTVSEESKVE
+426 VTVGEESKVE
-436 SVGYETQYVADP
+436 SVGYETQYIEDP
-448 ELLEGTTSVRT
+448 NMDSGTTAVKT

-508 EEPKVTVS
+508 EESKVTVS

-540 TAIKTPGQAGE
+540 TTVKTPGQAGE

-564 KEISRVEKSN
+564 KEISRIEKSN

-586 RGTKVKEPEVT
+586 QGTKVKEPEVT

-618 LLEGTTSVRTP
+618 LLEGTTSLRTP

-643 DATGKEISRVEKSNT
+643 DATGKEISRVEKSNA
-658 ITKAPVTEVIAQ
+658 ITKAPVTEVIA
-670 GTKVKEPEEPKVTVS
+670 
-685 EESKVESVGYETQ
+685 
-698 YVADPELLEGTTSVR
+698 R
-713 TPGQAGERTIVYE
+713 
-726 VTRDATGKEIS
+726 
-737 RVEKSNTITKAP
+737 
-749 VTEVIAQGT
+749 GT

-1105 ADKRDFSAGHTFLI
+1105 ADKRDFSTGHTFLI
-1119 DKTEVSNEYTNFAEL
+1119 DQTEISNEYTNFAEL

-1176 AGNSYTIYNLNKP
+1176 AGNSYTISNLNKP
-1189 LFNVVKGGT
+1189 LFNVVKGAT

-1439 AYRNMEKL
+1439 VYRNMEKL

-1574 EDSLKKA
+1574 EDSLKKT
-1581 KKTALENYQKMHPTE
+1581 KKTALENYQKIYPDE

-1651 NSAVIRE
+1651 NSAVIRA

-1698 PDFYGKRVDI
+1698 PDFYGKKVDI

-1764 FKEATKAYV
+1764 FKGATKAYV

-1874 DKVKAQLHT
+1874 DKVKAQLLT

-2065 LRQITYDTNA
+2065 LRQITYDTNS

-2110 SRGSYGKNTYM
+2110 SGGSYGKNTYM